1 MAVRIRLFRMGRK
14 KRPFY
19 RIVVMDSRVRRDGRY
34 LDKVGYYNPITKP
47 ATVQIDREK
56 VLDWLKKGAE
66 PSKTVF
72 NLLQKEGIALDWHLI
87 RNKVSEETRNIE
99 LQKWELA
106 KKDRESKLEVEKEPE
121 VQLVEQ
127 EIEAPVKEEVI
138 SKEVEKEEVLVKEKP
153 KKETPHAEEKA
164 VKAEKEEVKESAKTV
179 KALKE
184 EVLKGKTSPVKE
196 KSPAA
201 KRKKIEESV
210 DKKVLK
216 KEESKKKSPIS
227 EDKDKA
233 EKKKT
238 EENKTKDSR
247 NKES

>member
-47 ATVQIDREK
+47 ATVQIDKEK

-72 NLLQKEGIALDWHLI
+72 NLLQKEGIALEWHLI

-106 KKDRESKLEVEKEPE
+106 KKDRESKLEVEKKPE
-121 VQLVEQ
+121 VQPVEQ
-127 EIEAPVKEEVI
+127 EVEVPVKEEV
-138 SKEVEKEEVLVKEKP
+138 SKEVEKEEVSVKEEP
-153 KKETPHAEEKA
+153 KEEAPPAEEKA
-164 VKAEKEEVKESAKTV
+164 VKAEKEEIKESAKPV

-184 EVLKGKTSPVKE
+184 EAPKGKTPPAKE
-196 KSPAA
+196 KAPAA
-201 KRKKIEESV
+201 KRKKVKESV
-210 DKKVLK
+210 DKKASQ
-216 KEESKKKSPIS
+216 KEKSKKVSPIS
-227 EDKDKA
+227 KDKDKT
-233 EKKKT
+233 EKKKI
-238 EENKTKDSR
+238 EENKTEDSEK
-247 NKES
+247 KES